1 MSGVRGDLAR
11 VVDSLQ
17 DPLMRWR
24 TLKCTSQIIFLVLR
38 FFLFGKLSLSSRV
51 EVPFQHITRRWS
63 PITRFSA

>member
-24 TLKCTSQIIFLVLR
+24 TLKYTSQIIF
-38 FFLFGKLSLSSRV
+38 
-51 EVPFQHITRRWS
+51 
-63 PITRFSA
+63 